1 MKRTKQDKQF
11 MIQLDVANRDFLNN
25 ISIFLMSFVISV
37 VSLFL
42 STIAIVIALTGISVY
57 SITISVIFGFGCV
70 IAAFYYSKKIKKI
83 IQDSKNLNAQAQKE
97 LFKLYPEYKNK
108 LH

>member
-37 VSLFL
+37 VSLL
-42 STIAIVIALTGISVY
+42 VSVVAIVIAISGISMY
-57 SITISVIFGFGCV
+57 SIVISIIFGIGCV

-97 LFKLYPEYKNK
+97 LFGLYPEYKNK
-108 LH
+108 FH